1 MKFRPDLLIIHITK
15 TNKKLTLL
23 RFFKN
28 VGHLFLGREISVDIF
43 RNSNKN
49 EILNVFSSRDK
60 RLLDFF
66 KGIPDDIDSMVVTGL
81 NKSKL
86 HNFSFV
92 LTLDTIRQLW
102 FHSKNIL
109 EVSFFE
115 ILVEYSIQKRRFDVF
130 ENFLANYSFKLA
142 IFDFDRYPVN
152 IPLIHALKI
161 RNVKVVTI
169 IHGTIIP
176 VNHFVPFIADE
187 IWVWGELHKKILT
200 NVGVKKAIKIVGNPK
215 ILELTT
221 PRLIQIRNTMK
232 IGIGFSKF
240 DKFNNNHISLWRL
253 ANDLTKH
260 GYIVYAAL
268 HPLDIN
274 DKKKHDSSNLIFP
287 GKGISSSDFL
297 KDSDLMIFGDT
308 QLSSDLLNYDI
319 PIVIFGN
326 SLNEKLRNGFL
337 LCKEAGIPFFND
349 INELNNFIS
358 FSLDRGNEK
367 IEIIERQ
374 KKIHQQIFS
383 YTGNESIKMLIDEI
397 KTHCH

>member
-1 MKFRPDLLIIHITK
+1 MKFRTNLLITHIK
-15 TNKKLTLL
+15 KRNKKLSLL

-28 VGHLFLGREISVDIF
+28 VGHLFFSREISVDIF

-66 KGIPDDIDSMVVTGL
+66 KGIPDEIDSMVVTGL
-81 NKSKL
+81 NKSKFY
-86 HNFSFV
+86 NFSFV
-92 LTLDTIRQLW
+92 LSLDTIMELW
-102 FHSKNIL
+102 FHSKKML

-115 ILVEYSIQKRRFDVF
+115 ILVEYSIQKRRFNIF
-130 ENFLANYSFKLA
+130 ENFIANYSFKLA

-152 IPLIHALKI
+152 IPLIHSLKI
-161 RNVKVVTI
+161 RNIKVVTI
-169 IHGTIIP
+169 IHGTLIP

-200 NVGVKKAIKIVGNPK
+200 NIGVKETIKIVGNPK
-215 ILELTT
+215 IFEITN
-221 PRLIQIRNTMK
+221 PRLTQTRNIMK

-240 DKFNNNHISLWRL
+240 DKFNNNHIALWRL

-274 DKKKHDSSNLIFP
+274 DNKKHDSSNLIFP
-287 GKGISSSDFL
+287 GKGVSSSEFL

-308 QLSSDLLNYDI
+308 QLSSDLLNYNI
-319 PIVIFGN
+319 PIVIFGK
-326 SLNEKLRNGFL
+326 SLDEKLRNGFL
-337 LCKEAGIPFFND
+337 LCKEAEIPFFND
-349 INELNNFIS
+349 INELNKFIK
-358 FSLDRGNEK
+358 FSLDRGNKK

-374 KKIHQQIFS
+374 KRIYQQIFS
-383 YTGNESIKMLIDEI
+383 YTGNESIKILIDEI